1 MLKKKK
7 TTYLLLHLYALPK
20 NKRLA
25 SVREALWVI
34 LTPIWDFDLGEIRR
48 TERELKIFTQGNSE
62 LHNNIPSRFSLKIIS
77 DATIAQPLQA
87 GEHGQTLL
95 SLEVFQLL
103 SPKTSEFCPLLTEL
117 EEEII
122 K

>member
-1 MLKKKK
+1 ML
-7 TTYLLLHLYALPK
+7 LCLYALPK
-20 NKRLA
+20 KKRLA
-25 SVREALWVI
+25 SVREALRVI

-62 LHNNIPSRFSLKIIS
+62 LHNIPSRFSLKLIS
-77 DATIAQPLQA
+77 DATIGGFPQA
-87 GEHGQTLL
+87 GKHGQTLL
-95 SLEVFQLL
+95 SLEVFQIL

-122 K
+122 N